1 MKVAIS
7 LPDELFTQADR
18 FAARVGLN
26 RSQLY
31 ARAIEAYLAN
41 QDRDP
46 VTQALDDLADELGP
60 APDAAAGRALI
71 DGGHWELS
79 LIHI

>member
-1 MKVAIS
+1 MKVAVS
-7 LPDELFTQADR
+7 LPDDLFTQADR
-18 FAARVGLN
+18 FAARVGIN

-31 ARAIEAYLAN
+31 ARAIEAFLAN

-46 VTQALDDLADELGP
+46 VTQALDDLADDLADELGP

-71 DGGHWELS
+71 DRGHWEW
-79 LIHI
+79 